1 MKVIL
6 MVAGLLLTQFFS
18 AHCQFKKYNFQQ
30 PKMGSPFNIIMY
42 ADDSS
47 KAAFAAEKAFKLVDT
62 LNQVY
67 SDYLPT
73 SELNQLC
80 STAGSGKWIKAS
92 PILYDIL
99 IKAKTAGRQS
109 KGSFDISMSPV
120 IRIWRNAR
128 RINKLP
134 SKDSIRLAM
143 QKVGYRFIEIDTV
156 KQLVRLI
163 KPGMQLDLG
172 GIAKGETA
180 QRVYDRLNQMGY
192 PYALIDAGGDIVAG
206 STPVGISGWKVA
218 INLPESEEL
227 MDKQLLLAK
236 KAVTTSGDLYQYL
249 EVNGVR
255 YSHIIDPA
263 TGWAVTNN
271 RNVTVIAND
280 GTHADWLTKACTI
293 LSIKKALKLI
303 SKYPGAEVQ
312 IAVIQ
317 NEKIHFNRSKGFV
330 TYFNVIAK

>member
-1 MKVIL
+1 
-6 MVAGLLLTQFFS
+6 
-18 AHCQFKKYNFQQ
+18 
-30 PKMGSPFNIIMY
+30 MGSPFNIIIY
-42 ADDSS
+42 AEDSI
-47 KAAFAAEKAFKLVDT
+47 KAALAAEKAFNLIDS
-62 LNQVY
+62 LNMVY

-73 SELNQLC
+73 SELNQFC
-80 STAGSGKWIKAS
+80 STAGSRKWIKAS

-99 IKAKTAGRQS
+99 LKAKTAGRQS
-109 KGSFDISMSPV
+109 KGSFDITMSPV
-120 IRIWRNAR
+120 IQLWRNAR

-156 KQLVRLI
+156 KQLVRLL

-172 GIAKGETA
+172 GIAKGETV
-180 QRVYDRLNQMGY
+180 QRVYDRLIQIGY

-206 STPVGISGWKVA
+206 STPVGISGWRVA
-218 INLPESEEL
+218 INLPGSEEL
-227 MDKQLLLAK
+227 MDKQLLLSK

-255 YSHIIDPA
+255 YSHIINPA

-271 RNVTVIAND
+271 RNVTVIANH

-293 LSIKKALKLI
+293 LPINEALKLI
-303 SKYPGAEVQ
+303 SKYPDTEVQ
-312 IAVIQ
+312 IALIKKG
-317 NEKIHFNRSKGFV
+317 KIHFNRSKGFA
-330 TYFNVIAK
+330 TYFKY